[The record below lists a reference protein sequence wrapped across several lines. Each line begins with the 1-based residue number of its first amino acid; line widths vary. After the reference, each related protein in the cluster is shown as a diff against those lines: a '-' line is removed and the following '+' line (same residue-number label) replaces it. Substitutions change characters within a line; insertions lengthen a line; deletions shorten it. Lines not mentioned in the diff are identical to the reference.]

1 MKTTFDGMEMDFEDD
16 LLNRR
21 PEGDFDPLHTPYA
34 VREQDFP
41 RAGSFEDQL
50 RFLLQYA
57 ILAPS
62 THNTQ
67 PWRFALLPAEGV
79 AVYADYTRRLP
90 VVDTANRELLMS
102 IGAALY
108 NLRVAAAHFNMRC
121 EVSYNVSGD
130 SERPIAM
137 VRLTPPGVT
146 LSEREARAEGPGA
159 PAAAH
164 ALFPYLT
171 TRHTNRNPFL
181 LSRISASVM
190 QRLAATARGCR
201 CQLVVSTDGKV
212 NERIADM
219 VAQAEQKQWTDVGF
233 REDLAEWIRPAATP
247 DADGVPGAAYGWTG
261 AVATL
266 GQYAARTIDQ
276 GRLRAARDRNLCIEA
291 PGLVILTSEDAVPDL
306 LEAGETME
314 ALLLTVM
321 HEGLQYSYFNM
332 PVQVPEF
339 RTELKALL
347 GCSLWPQLIL
357 RVGYCLTP
365 PAPTPRKQLQE
376 VMLPNF

>member
-1 MKTTFDGMEMDFEDD
+1 MEMDFEDD
-16 LLNRR
+16 LLNRP
-21 PEGDFDPLHTPYA
+21 PEAAYDPLRTPYA

-41 RAGSFEDQL
+41 QTGSFEDQL
-50 RFLLQYA
+50 RFLLRYA

-67 PWRFALLPAEGV
+67 PWRFALLPAEGI

-102 IGAALY
+102 IGAALF
-108 NLRVAAAHFNMRC
+108 NLRVAAARFGMRC
-121 EVSYNVSGD
+121 EIAYNVSGD
-130 SERPIAM
+130 SERPIATA
-137 VRLTPPGVT
+137 RLT
-146 LSEREARAEGPGA
+146 A
-159 PAAAH
+159 PAPGGTPGGH
-164 ALFPYLT
+164 MLFPHLT
-171 TRHTNRNPFL
+171 TRHTNRSPFL

-190 QRLAATARGCR
+190 QRLASCARGNR
-201 CQLVVSTDGKV
+201 SQLVVSTDGKV
-212 NERIADM
+212 NEQVADM
-219 VAQAEQKQWTDVGF
+219 VAKSEQTQWSDPGF
-233 REDLAEWIRPAATP
+233 RQDLAEWIRPGATP

-276 GRLRAARDRNLCIEA
+276 GRLRAARDRNLCIDA
-291 PGLVILTSEDAVPDL
+291 PGLIILTSEDAVPHL
-306 LEAGETME
+306 LETGETME
-314 ALLLTVM
+314 ALLLTAI

-339 RTELKALL
+339 RAALKALL
-347 GCSLWPQLIL
+347 GCALWPQLII

-365 PAPTPRKQLQE
+365 PSPTPRKPLE
-376 VMLPNF
+376 DVLLSHL